1 MSLLMKIPQK
11 SLNNTIFLTFGH
23 VPDKKTP
30 LKKVVE
36 PEDVALAIIGCITH
50 LKTATGTRI
59 VIDGGKNL

>member
-1 MSLLMKIPQK
+1 MKNQKVCIVGLGYVGIPLLEE
-11 SLNNTIFLTFGH
+11 LA
-23 VPDKKTP
+23 KKTP